1 MKTHKIIRTLSFK
14 HFKRVKILDKN
25 NLNIET
31 IINILE
37 LIKKY
42 IAAPET
48 NLIHSIFNTK
58 EDVMNELNNHIQ
70 KLKMEDFSKIEDLII
85 LFAPTSDLQEISL
98 DSGWSKKFL
107 EISENFDLA
116 IKDLIEEFNLK
127 PYSN

>member
-1 MKTHKIIRTLSFK
+1 M
-14 HFKRVKILDKN
+14 LDKN
-25 NLNIET
+25 NLKIET
-31 IINILE
+31 IISILD

-42 IAAPET
+42 IATPET
-48 NLIHSIFNTK
+48 NLIHSLFNTT
-58 EDVMNELNNHIQ
+58 EEIITELDNHIQ

-127 PYSN
+127 PFSN